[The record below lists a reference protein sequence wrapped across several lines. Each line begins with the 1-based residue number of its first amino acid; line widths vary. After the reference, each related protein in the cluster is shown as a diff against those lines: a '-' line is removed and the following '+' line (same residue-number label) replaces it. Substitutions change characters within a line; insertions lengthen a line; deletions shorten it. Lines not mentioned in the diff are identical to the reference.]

1 MATDTSIEQLIRDL
15 ASEDSLLREQSA
27 RMLAGLGGRGHRAV
41 LGALSDPSPA
51 SRLAAARALTQ
62 FAARAAVAPLVE
74 ALKDPER
81 AVADAAAESLA
92 HFGKAPVQAASA
104 LLWHRDRQTRLVAA
118 RALGLIGEPSLR
130 ALAKA
135 LADHAVPVRIAA
147 AVGLGQ
153 SRCPGA
159 LPLLADAIRDR
170 HPEVRVAAVQ
180 ALADHGTPEAFEL
193 ATTALADPEPRV
205 AAEAAACVG
214 RTGEA
219 AIPALL
225 AWIADASGGL
235 SEAVADALAEL
246 GTAPIPALFDL
257 AASDDPRRSEAA
269 LEVLRRMGSSAGA
282 QEAAKRLGDAAQR
295 RYAAEALLAW
305 GQVSVPA
312 LVERLGVEDADLRST
327 VVSVAARIGEAVVPA
342 AVGVL
347 AEGGGSARLAAAT
360 LLGAVGGEM
369 AQAAL
374 VDALADA
381 DPRVRSAAAVAL
393 GRTGARG
400 TVEALVPLM
409 GDPDPQV
416 AAAALEALRALGRP
430 GIQAALQSYGDS
442 GGGRPE
448 TLRALLSGAEIGA
461 LEQTSALLSSRH
473 WSVRAETAQVLAEL
487 SYEPASLL
495 IASLLSDPEPQVAA
509 TAARSLAALGPD
521 AATAL
526 RLFLRQCSPV
536 QRDGAVRALV
546 GATPESVQ
554 ALLPMLED
562 PDEETREIGVEV
574 VAAFGEAACAP
585 LAALARSASGASAAA
600 RALELIEGSLAPAAP
615 TPLPGDA
622 PPQALETAREGPPA
636 PAVVGEVANAVDAG
650 LTGAPA
656 TAPRASAPSLAEALR
671 SGDEQERAEAIQAL
685 QALPIAPAEA
695 LDPLLDL
702 ITQPPPVGT
711 GARAFASTRHDLCL
725 PGLIDRLG
733 AEDPGL
739 RHAAASLCAAIGAP
753 SVEGLMLAAE
763 TGTAVARLS
772 ALSALGAIGGPR
784 ATAVFLTAA
793 LDTDPQIRA
802 HAALGL
808 GHGEGPEA
816 FGVLC
821 ELSLDDNSDVR
832 VAAARALAAM
842 GTPQAI
848 EALVDRLRPDDI
860 PVFQAAV
867 RSLDV
872 ADTDALQTFVG
883 HFVRESGE
891 VKRQLVNSLSA
902 VGPAAEPVLKACLA
916 HESPHLRSAAVFP
929 LVALSG
935 EQAVPAVLPLLA
947 DAEADVRQ
955 AAAAAL
961 SSLGRTS
968 SSSAIDM
975 LRNGDL
981 PAALAAADVLA
992 AAGGE
997 WFEPLVAALK
1007 SEQAGPRAGACRALG
1022 ALGDER
1028 AGPHL
1033 TARLKD
1039 PRPEVRSEAAS
1050 ALGRLAWA
1058 KGTPHLLG
1066 ALDDPD
1072 PGVAQA
1078 AIGALRQL
1086 GQPAVD
1092 ALLARLVDAE
1102 GTISAGVVQALADI
1116 GETALRSVL
1125 RTAQEGSLTAR
1136 VAALRVVGTIGGE
1149 RAVVPLVHAISD
1161 PEPRVR
1167 SEAAHGI
1174 AAIGRPAV
1182 AKLAQRLTHSPPPEV
1197 RDAIVDTLVTLGEG
1211 AVPETLDMLQG
1222 SAPELWETAA
1232 TILGRIGTGAV
1243 PAIRSALGHADPEV
1257 QGYAIRAAAQTG
1269 DVSLVPQLTGMVE
1282 DQSPQVT
1289 AEAIRALALLG
1300 DPRGAAAV
1308 VRALGHPD
1316 GAVRDALRFALPR
1329 FGDSLAG
1336 ALVER
1341 LVDDDPAVVEQA
1353 ADALKLLGGR
1363 AEEALVLGLRSE
1375 LPAMRMAAAHVLADM
1390 ASHLAVPPLVRA
1402 LADRDPAVRAKVAAA
1417 LGAIGAPAVAPIL
1430 DRMPGADAHLQD
1442 AIFTALQAMAV
1453 DPVYSL
1459 MERARDADETVR
1471 LAAVT
1476 MAGRLRRPE
1485 AVPTLQQ
1492 RLHDTSLEINIAA
1505 VDALAAIATE
1515 EAIEALAE
1523 VATANRAELGLRAR
1537 EVLRPHAGTAIPMLV
1552 RLAAR
1557 GEGVLDAS
1565 YVTAAAELAR
1575 TLPEAV
1581 QPLLADS
1588 SEQVRRAA
1596 AAVLGSVGGDEALRS
1611 LVQKACSQDG
1621 AARRAAMEALADM
1634 GPGALALLAG
1644 LLEAP
1649 DPVGRHSAAS
1659 VLGQMGDPGFEVLVR
1674 QLEGCEDPR
1683 QAATICAAV
1692 AAARPSGA
1700 AAALRGI
1707 VAAERRDAAWV
1718 AAAAALAAEADA
1730 EGRAALDRALASDD
1744 PELRVRVVRALSELG
1759 TVLPSSWL
1767 SLLDDADGRV
1777 REAVAAALETL
1788 QTSDTESL
1796 VRYTGH
1802 ADSRVRR
1809 AAARALREC
1818 APDESGS
1825 AALVRLL
1832 TDPAAEVAEV
1842 ALESLAAI
1850 GGEALGALSAA
1861 ARGGDADTRRAAC
1874 GALAQFGAHATRA
1887 LLALAE
1893 DAPPDTVAECLR
1905 ALGKAGD
1912 PAARPMVLG
1921 RLRDDEPGVRAA
1933 AVGALRHLATEA
1945 EHAQLAACLADPHE
1959 GVRALAA
1966 ITAAAV
1972 MTADLR
1978 SLVADLLTAP
1988 EPTTRAAAA
1997 QTLQIDNYPGS
2008 GPLLLKAARAE
2019 REAWV
2024 AALMY
2029 GAAES
2034 IARPEYPNGDAR

>member
-1 MATDTSIEQLIRDL
+1 MDADTPIEQLIRDL
-15 ASEDSLLREQSA
+15 ASEDSLLREQAA

-41 LGALSDPSPA
+41 LGALRDPSPP
-51 SRLAAARALTQ
+51 SRLAAARALAL
-62 FAARAAVAPLVE
+62 FPARAAVVPLVE

-81 AVADAAAESLA
+81 GVAEAAAESLA
-92 HFGKAPVQAASA
+92 RFGKAPVQATSA
-104 LLWHRDRQTRLVAA
+104 LLAHRDRQTRLVAA

-147 AVGLGQ
+147 AVGLGE

-159 LPLLADAIRDR
+159 LPLLDRAIRDR
-170 HPEVRVAAVQ
+170 HPEVRIAAVQ
-180 ALADHGTPEAFEL
+180 ALADQGTPEAFEL
-193 ATTALADPEPRV
+193 ATTALGDPEPRV
-205 AAEAAACVG
+205 AAEAAACLG
-214 RTGEA
+214 RTGQA

-225 AWIADASGGL
+225 ARITDASGGL
-235 SEAVADALAEL
+235 SEAVAEALTEI
-246 GTAPIPALFDL
+246 GTAPMPALFDL
-257 AASDDPRRSEAA
+257 AASDEPRRSEAA
-269 LEVLRRMGSSAGA
+269 LEVLKRMGSSAGA
-282 QEAAKRLGDAAQR
+282 HEAVIRLGDAAQR
-295 RYAAEALLAW
+295 RYAAEALIAW
-305 GQVSVPA
+305 GEVSVPA
-312 LVERLGVEDADLRST
+312 LVERLGVEDTDLRST

-342 AVGVL
+342 AATVL
-347 AEGGGSARLAAAT
+347 VDGGGGARIAAAT

-374 VDALADA
+374 ADA
-381 DPRVRSAAAVAL
+381 DPQVRSAASVAL
-393 GRTGARG
+393 GRTGASG
-400 TVEALVPLM
+400 AAEALVPLM

-416 AAAALEALRALGRP
+416 AEAALEALRALGRP
-430 GIQAALQSYGDS
+430 GIEAALQSYGDS
-442 GGGRPE
+442 GGGHPE

-473 WSVRAETAQVLAEL
+473 WSVRAETAQVLSEL

-495 IASLLSDPEPQVAA
+495 IASLLVDPEPQVAA

-536 QRDGAVRALV
+536 QRNAAVHALV
-546 GATPESVQ
+546 GTTPESVQ

-562 PDEETREIGVEV
+562 PDAETQEIGIKV
-574 VAAFGEAACAP
+574 VAAFGETARGP
-585 LAALARSASGASAAA
+585 LAALTRSSSEASAAA
-600 RALELIEGSLAPAAP
+600 RALALIQGSLAPPPP
-615 TPLPGDA
+615 TPLPVEA
-622 PPQALETAREGPPA
+622 PPQVPRSASEGPPA
-636 PAVVGEVANAVDAG
+636 PAVVGEVPDAEDTR

-656 TAPRASAPSLAEALR
+656 TAPHTSVPSLVEALR
-671 SGDEQERAEAIQAL
+671 SGNEHERTEAIQAL
-685 QALPIAPAEA
+685 QALPVAPAEA

-711 GARAFASTRHDLCL
+711 GARAFAGTRHDLCL

-733 AEDPGL
+733 ATDPGL

-753 SVEGLMLAAE
+753 CVESLLLAAE
-763 TGTAVARLS
+763 SGDAAARLS
-772 ALSALGAIGGPR
+772 ALSALAAIGDSR
-784 ATAVFLTAA
+784 ATGVFLTAA

-802 HAALGL
+802 QAALGL

-816 FGVLC
+816 FSVLC
-821 ELSLDDNSDVR
+821 ELSLDDNGDVR
-832 VAAARALAAM
+832 VAAARALAAL

-860 PVFQAAV
+860 PVLQAAV

-872 ADTDALQTFVG
+872 AGADALQTFVG
-883 HFVRESGE
+883 HLIRESGE

-902 VGPAAEPVLKACLA
+902 VGPAAEPLLKACLA
-916 HESPHLRSAAVFP
+916 HESPHLRSAAIFP

-961 SSLGRTS
+961 SSLGRTGP
-968 SSSAIDM
+968 SSAIEM
-975 LRNGDL
+975 LREGDL
-981 PAALAAADVLA
+981 PTALAAADVLA

-1039 PRPEVRSEAAS
+1039 PRPEVRAEAAS

-1058 KGTPHLLG
+1058 KATPHLLA

-1072 PGVAQA
+1072 TGVAQA
-1078 AIGALRQL
+1078 AIGALRRL

-1102 GTISAGVVQALADI
+1102 GRISEGVVQALADI

-1167 SEAAHGI
+1167 SEAARGI

-1182 AKLAQRLTHSPPPEV
+1182 AKLAQRLTHIPPPEV
-1197 RDAIVDTLVTLGEG
+1197 RDSIVDTLVALGEG

-1222 SAPELWETAA
+1222 SSPELWEAAA
-1232 TILGRIGTGAV
+1232 TVLGRIGADAV

-1257 QGYAIRAAAQTG
+1257 RSHAIRAASQTG
-1269 DVSLVPQLTGMVE
+1269 DVSLVPQLMSMVE
-1282 DQSPQVT
+1282 DPNPRV
-1289 AEAIRALALLG
+1289 AGEAIRALALLG
-1300 DPRGAAAV
+1300 DPRGAPAV
-1308 VRALGHPD
+1308 VRALGSPD

-1353 ADALKLLGGR
+1353 ASALKLLDGGV
-1363 AEEALVLGLRSE
+1363 EEALVLGLGSE
-1375 LPAMRMAAAHVLADM
+1375 LSALRIAAAHLLADM
-1390 ASHLAVPPLVRA
+1390 ASHLAIAPLVRA
-1402 LADRDPAVRAKVAAA
+1402 LADRDPAVRAEVAAA
-1417 LGAIGAPAVAPIL
+1417 LGAIGAPAVAAIL
-1430 DRMPGADAHLQD
+1430 DRMPGADADLQD
-1442 AIFTALQAMAV
+1442 AIFTALQAMTV

-1459 MERARDADETVR
+1459 MERARDADEGLR

-1492 RLHDTSLEINIAA
+1492 RLHDTSLVINIAA
-1505 VDALAAIATE
+1505 VDALANIATE

-1523 VATANRAELGLRAR
+1523 VATANRPELGLRVR
-1537 EVLRPHAGTAIPMLV
+1537 EVLCSHAGTAIPMLI

-1557 GEGVLDAS
+1557 GEEALDAS
-1565 YVTAAAELAR
+1565 YVAAAAELAR
-1575 TLPEAV
+1575 TLPQAV
-1581 QPLLADS
+1581 QPLLADP
-1588 SEQVRRAA
+1588 SERVRRAA

-1621 AARRAAMEALADM
+1621 AERSAAMDALADM
-1634 GPGALALLAG
+1634 GPGALSPLAG
-1644 LLEAP
+1644 LLVAP

-1659 VLGQMGDPGFEVLVR
+1659 VLSQMGDAGFDILVR
-1674 QLEGCEDPR
+1674 RLQGCDDLGL
-1683 QAATICAAV
+1683 AATICAALT
-1692 AAARPSGA
+1692 AARPSGA
-1700 AAALRGI
+1700 VAALRDI

-1730 EGRAALDRALASDD
+1730 EGRAALDRALASGDA
-1744 PELRVRVVRALSELG
+1744 ELRVRLVRALSELG

-1767 SLLDDADGRV
+1767 GLLDDADGRV

-1788 QTSDTESL
+1788 QTSDAESL
-1796 VRYTGH
+1796 VRYAGH
-1802 ADSRVRR
+1802 VDPRVRR

-1818 APDESGS
+1818 APAQEGT
-1825 AALVRLL
+1825 AALVQLL
-1832 TDPAAEVAEV
+1832 TDPVAEVANV

-1850 GGEALGALSAA
+1850 GGEALSALSAA

-1874 GALAQFGAHATRA
+1874 GALAQFGAPATQA

-1893 DAPPDTVAECLR
+1893 DAPSDTVAECLR
-1905 ALGKAGD
+1905 ALGKTGD
-1912 PAARPMVLG
+1912 PAARPMVLD
-1921 RLRDDEPGVRAA
+1921 RLRDDDPGVRAA
-1933 AVGALRHLATEA
+1933 ALGALRYLATEA
-1945 EHAQLAACLADPHE
+1945 DHTQIAACLADRHE
-1959 GVRALAA
+1959 GIRALAA

-1978 SLVADLLTAP
+1978 SAVADLLTAP
-1988 EPTTRAAAA
+1988 ELTTRASAA

-2008 GPLLLKAARAE
+2008 GPVLLKAARAE
-2019 REAWV
+2019 PEAWV

-2034 IARPEYPNGDAR
+2034 IARPEYPDGDDR